1 MQKTERNWKGQVE
14 LFLVGEQIE
23 SFLNECIQDDI
34 SFVNVERKNVSHVQA
49 IMNIP
54 DVKKLRKIARN
65 HPIKVSFGE
74 RKGMY
79 LYNKRVL
86 DVFGFV
92 AGILVFFLVVGFL
105 SQMVWRVDVEGASPQ
120 IEHEIRVWAQDQV
133 HQGSPQW
140 RIPAESELQQR
151 VSEEVPGATWIGVE
165 KRGTSYQFQVVEQQ
179 LAEER
184 EALSPRNL
192 VAMKNGVI
200 HELYVENGRAA
211 VALNDVVQVGDL
223 LISGLIGREGEESAI
238 AAEGTIRAET
248 WYQGRFK
255 CRHEEKRTR
264 GNGRVSMS
272 YNLGILLG
280 SFGDEELEEDFDN
293 FHEQTESIKLPLV
306 FTTIELPIERTTYSE
321 RGQREISY
329 SVDEASERAKQ
340 VADRELRRQLGPD
353 AEVISEN
360 ILQTRTDNGKVTV
373 SIHYEVIENIAE
385 EAPISQGE

>member
-1 MQKTERNWKGQVE
+1 M
-14 LFLVGEQIE
+14 
-23 SFLNECIQDDI
+23 LNECIQHDI

-65 HPIKVSFGE
+65 YPIKVSFGE

-79 LYNKRVL
+79 LYKQKGFRR
-86 DVFGFV
+86 FGFV
-92 AGILVFFLVVGFL
+92 AGILVFFLVVGLL

-120 IEHEIRVWAQDQV
+120 IEHEIRVWAQDQGLAP
-133 HQGSPQW
+133 GSPQW

-211 VALNDVVQVGDL
+211 VELNDVVQVGDL

-248 WYQGRFK
+248 WYQGQVQVPM
-255 CRHEEKRTR
+255 TLR
-264 GNGRVSMS
+264 GETYTGERASQYELRLGDFAWQFWGRGV
-272 YNLGILLG
+272 
-280 SFGDEELEEDFDN
+280 EEDFDN